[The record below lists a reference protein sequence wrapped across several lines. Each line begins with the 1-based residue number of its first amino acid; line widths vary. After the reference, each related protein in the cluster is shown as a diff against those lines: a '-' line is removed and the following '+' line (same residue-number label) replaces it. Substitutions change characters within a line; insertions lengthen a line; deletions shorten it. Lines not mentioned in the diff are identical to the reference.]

1 MEALKFYQEHGGEI
15 DTKGKSGITP
25 LHIAMTSNR
34 AETVEYILSVMTDLD
49 RDRQQPH
56 LDFGWIKEN
65 KERIEKFLRKIS
77 FNESLSNSAIST
89 PSVGPPFEDD
99 EINGIEDEE
108 RERETGFLLSLL
120 SSGELMKQSDTL
132 QNPRIDPHNSEEE
145 AEKREFINRRR
156 RLRDLRNQ
164 RQQNKK
170 SAVEIQE
177 DRLLSASFNFSGS
190 QEQVKLIQKNVRGW
204 LNRRQYSDTKF
215 AVKILQ
221 TRNLTTNKDLK
232 ELYLKVKESELQ
244 IVSGDS
250 FKKQRATKS

>member
-1 MEALKFYQEHGGEI
+1 M
-15 DTKGKSGITP
+15 KGRSGITP
-25 LHIAMTSNR
+25 LHIAMTSNQ
-34 AETVEYILSVMTDLD
+34 AEVVEYLLSVVSLFEHDRQMADLD
-49 RDRQQPH
+49 FR
-56 LDFGWIKEN
+56 LIKEN

-89 PSVGPPFEDD
+89 PSVGPALDEDD
-99 EINGIEDEE
+99 VNLIDDDE

-120 SSGELMKQSDTL
+120 SSDTL
-132 QNPRIDPHNSEEE
+132 IKRSENLQTQRTDLQNSDEE
-145 AEKREFINRRR
+145 AEKRQFINRRR

-170 SAVEIQE
+170 APAEVQE
-177 DRLLSASFNFSGS
+177 DRLLTASFNFSGS

-221 TRNLTTNKDLK
+221 TRK
-232 ELYLKVKESELQ
+232 KV
-244 IVSGDS
+244 
-250 FKKQRATKS
+250 

>member
-1 MEALKFYQEHGGEI
+1 MNTKDKFDFALPHYLAYFGFLESLKYFQERGGHLDI
-15 DTKGKSGITP
+15 KGRSGITP
-25 LHIAMTSNR
+25 LHIAMTSNQ
-34 AETVEYILSVMTDLD
+34 AQVVQYLLSTVNLLDKNRQVADLD
-49 RDRQQPH
+49 FR
-56 LDFGWIKEN
+56 LIKEN

-89 PSVGPPFEDD
+89 PSVGPAIEDD
-99 EINGIEDEE
+99 DINLIDDEE

-120 SSGELMKQSDTL
+120 SSDTL
-132 QNPRIDPHNSEEE
+132 IKESRTLQAQRADLHNSEEE

-156 RLRDLRNQ
+156 RLRDLRNR

-170 SAVEIQE
+170 SPVEVQE
-177 DRLLSASFNFSGS
+177 DQLLTASFNFSGS

-221 TRNLTTNKDLK
+221 TRRF
-232 ELYLKVKESELQ
+232 S
-244 IVSGDS
+244 
-250 FKKQRATKS
+250 

>member
-1 MEALKFYQEHGGEI
+1 MLNTKDKFDFTVAHYLAYFGFLESLKYFREQGGQL
-15 DTKGKSGITP
+15 DVKGRSGITA
-25 LHIAMTSNR
+25 LHIAMTSNQ
-34 AETVEYILSVMTDLD
+34 AKVVEYLLSVVSLFEHDRQIADLD
-49 RDRQQPH
+49 FR
-56 LDFGWIKEN
+56 LIKEN

-89 PSVGPPFEDD
+89 PSVGPALDEDD
-99 EINGIEDEE
+99 ANLIDDDE

-120 SSGELMKQSDTL
+120 SSDTL
-132 QNPRIDPHNSEEE
+132 IKRSENLQTQRADLHNSDEE

-170 SAVEIQE
+170 APAEMQE
-177 DRLLSASFNFSGS
+177 DRLLTASFNFSGS

-221 TRNLTTNKDLK
+221 TRK
-232 ELYLKVKESELQ
+232 KV
-244 IVSGDS
+244 
-250 FKKQRATKS
+250 

>member
-1 MEALKFYQEHGGEI
+1 MAHYLAYFGFLESLKYFREQGGQL
-15 DTKGKSGITP
+15 DVKGRSGITAV
-25 LHIAMTSNR
+25 HIAMTSNQ
-34 AETVEYILSVMTDLD
+34 AEVVEYLLSVVSLFEHDRQIADLD
-49 RDRQQPH
+49 FR
-56 LDFGWIKEN
+56 LIKEN

-89 PSVGPPFEDD
+89 PSVGPALDEDD
-99 EINGIEDEE
+99 INLIDDDE

-120 SSGELMKQSDTL
+120 SSDTL
-132 QNPRIDPHNSEEE
+132 IKRSVNLQTQRADLHNSDEE

-170 SAVEIQE
+170 VPAEMQE
-177 DRLLSASFNFSGS
+177 DQLLTASFNFSGS

-221 TRNLTTNKDLK
+221 TRKL
-232 ELYLKVKESELQ
+232 V
-244 IVSGDS
+244 
-250 FKKQRATKS
+250 